1 MNNSP
6 KISLITACY
15 NSEKTIAKTIN
26 SIIIQDYSNVE
37 HIVIDGASA
46 DSTISILN
54 KYKNNISKIISEK
67 DNGIYDALNK
77 GIHLATGDIIGFLHA
92 DDFYPQKNIIT
103 NVIKS
108 FMSDSNLDIVLGDVA
123 FINKH
128 GKISRYYSG
137 ENLNF
142 DIGIMPPH
150 PSAFIKKKCY
160 EKFGL
165 FNTNYKIAADYD
177 LLFRLLKMNNIKYTY
192 SKDIVVYMKPGG
204 KSNKNFLSTI
214 NLNKEIYKIHKSYN
228 SPIGIL
234 NLLQKIPIRIK
245 EMFSK

>member
-137 ENLNF
+137 ENFNF

-150 PSAFIKKKCY
+150 PSAFIKKKM
-160 EKFGL
+160 L
-165 FNTNYKIAADYD
+165 
-177 LLFRLLKMNNIKYTY
+177 
-192 SKDIVVYMKPGG
+192 
-204 KSNKNFLSTI
+204 
-214 NLNKEIYKIHKSYN
+214 
-228 SPIGIL
+228 
-234 NLLQKIPIRIK
+234 
-245 EMFSK
+245 